1 MLSTDKVY
9 KQTKE
14 KMEQSKETLLDK
26 YSTMRGGRATPD
38 MVSGIKVECYGSRM
52 PLTQLANISAPEPR
66 LIVIEPWD
74 KSIIK
79 DVEKALLASD
89 LGINP
94 SNDGNLIRVPLPPLT
109 EERREEI
116 AKIIKEWAEETKV
129 AIRNI
134 RREARDSVGKMEED
148 KEISEDERRRA
159 EKNIQSLTDDYMA
172 TIEELREKKVEEIMK
187 V

>member
-1 MLSTDKVY
+1 MLPLDKIY
-9 KQTKE
+9 KEAKK
-14 KMEQSKETLLDK
+14 KMEQSKQALMKK

-38 MVSGIKVECYGSRM
+38 MVSGIKVECYGSQM
-52 PLTQLANISAPEPR
+52 PLAQLANISAPEPR

-79 DVEKALLASD
+79 NIEKALLSSD
-89 LGINP
+89 LGVNP

-116 AKIIKEWAEETKV
+116 AKIIRQWAEEVKI

-134 RREARDSVGKMEED
+134 RREARDEIAKMEEN
-148 KEISEDERRRA
+148 KEISEDEKRRA
-159 EKNIQSLTDDYMA
+159 EKEIQSLTDEYMEA
-172 TIEELREKKVEEIMK
+172 IDQLRDRKVEEIK
-187 V
+187 KL